1 MLKMQTIDLT
11 FEEAN
16 EPTKESTNNTQKQHN
31 EDWMFEGINRIKR
44 ERKERR
50 EKILNS
56 KSGKTTKAIEL
67 YKIGLPIDKIA
78 QILDLKMRGVEKL
91 VGDIPRYKGIE
102 TEDLTCKSPKENQD
116 YINRLIDM
124 IENTDKYLNLKYL
137 LGINSGILSEILC
150 SSDRLHGAPKLD
162 ISIPWMG
169 TIIINTKSEAEKE
182 EWLKRIGNFDAFLEC
197 LGKLSC
203 RRFFFTHEG
212 IDTILSVLEED
223 AKSHV
228 EDGAI
233 CQFRSIG
240 NFWDE

>member
-16 EPTKESTNNTQKQHN
+16 EPAKESTNNTQKQHN

-44 ERKERR
+44 ERKERY

-67 YKIGLPIDKIA
+67 YKIGLPVDNIVR
-78 QILDLKMRGVEKL
+78 ILGLVKRGVEKL
-91 VGDIPRYKGIE
+91 VGDIQRDKGIE
-102 TEDLTCKSPKENQD
+102 TEDLTYKTLKENQD
-116 YINRLIDM
+116 YSHNLVDM
-124 IENTDKYLNLKYL
+124 IENTDKYPNLKYL
-137 LGINSGILSEILC
+137 LGIHSGILGGILC
-150 SSDRLHGAPKLD
+150 SGSLHKTPKLD
-162 ISIPWMG
+162 IAISWLG

-197 LGKLSC
+197 LGRLSC
-203 RRFFFTHEG
+203 RRFFFAHEG
-212 IDTILSVLEED
+212 IYTILSVLEED

-233 CQFRSIG
+233 CQFIASTD
-240 NFWDE
+240 FWDE